1 MLPGVMEWGGQKREW
16 GVILMGMVF
25 LSVVIKMFCN

>member
-1 MLPGVMEWGGQKREW
+1 MEWGGQKREW

-25 LSVVIKMFCN
+25 LSVEHFLHKNVM